1 MLWQHDTVR
10 SSLTCLFV
18 DGWDVYL
25 MQICG
30 EELRLRTQSVGM
42 GLNKTLAVEDE
53 RGYLGEDWFGGS
65 SNGLPVPVR
74 RQHSDAA
81 C

>member
-1 MLWQHDTVR
+1 MRGQHDTVR
-10 SSLTCLFV
+10 SSRNRLFV
-18 DGWDVYL
+18 DGWDVYQ

-53 RGYLGEDWFGGS
+53 RGYLGE
-65 SNGLPVPVR
+65 V
-74 RQHSDAA
+74 
-81 C
+81 